1 MNQNHTSLKWH
12 SRNQQPYIH
21 LSPITQTDQDVQEPY
36 NDAEG
41 YFGQILKV
49 AFQNSTAVHTLFS
62 HHPNRPRW
70 TRTIQWCGGLFWTNP
85 IPELHSCRS
94 TYLPSPKPI
103 KMNKNHT
110 MMQRAILDKS
120 IKVAF
125 QNSTAVHPLISHH
138 PNRPRWTRTIQWCRG
153 LFWTNPKS
161 GIPEINSCTSTYLPS
176 PKPTKMNKNHTM
188 MRRAILDKSI
198 KVAFQNSTA
207 VHPLISHHP
216 NRPRWTRTIQWCGGL
231 FWTNPKSGIPEINSC
246 TSTYLPSPKPTKMNK
261 NHTMMRRAI
270 LDKS

>member
-1 MNQNHTSLKWH
+1 M
-12 SRNQQPYIH
+12 
-21 LSPITQTDQDVQEPY
+21 
-36 NDAEG
+36 
-41 YFGQILKV
+41 
-49 AFQNSTAVHTLFS
+49 AFH
-62 HHPNRPRW
+62 
-70 TRTIQWCGGLFWTNP
+70 
-85 IPELHSCRS
+85 
-94 TYLPSPKPI
+94 
-103 KMNKNHT
+103 
-110 MMQRAILDKS
+110 
-120 IKVAF
+120 
-125 QNSTAVHPLISHH
+125 NSTAVHPLILHH

-161 GIPEINSCTSTYLPS
+161 GIPELNSCTSTYLPS
-176 PKPTKMNKNHTM
+176 PKPIKMKQEPYND
-188 MRRAILDKSI
+188 AEGYFGQIL
-198 KVAFQNSTA
+198 KVAFQKSTAVHPLNSHHPNRPRWTRTIQWCGGLFWTNPKVTFQNSTA